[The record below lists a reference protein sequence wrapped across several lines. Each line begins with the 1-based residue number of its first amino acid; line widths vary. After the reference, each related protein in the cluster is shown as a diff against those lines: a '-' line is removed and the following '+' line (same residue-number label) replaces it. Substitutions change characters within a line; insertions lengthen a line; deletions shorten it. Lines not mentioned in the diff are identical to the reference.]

1 MSRATGIAKDRV
13 AFVSGSVLAWGI
25 LLAALRPWASHLYT
39 GASLRFKF
47 DFQDVYTGP
56 MISPEPLAFLILNV
70 LVALGVSIV
79 ILAACHLVAH
89 GLLMAS
95 ATEPN
100 DRSKLL
106 TDFADVTFLGAFR
119 VTWYAGVYLL
129 LLVPVYPAILLQ
141 HWLVDRWSIS
151 KGLSSALLTTSVV
164 VPLLL
169 IVFWYLKAKKN
180 DLKGLRGS
188 DYFSTVAL
196 IILLYGCYVV
206 VAETAYTMEL
216 SSSQSLYSKTV
227 NPYIEARI
235 RLGGA
240 TSAASDASVEVR
252 DQSGQLV
259 VSPPILLLD
268 GGLFHTYFSTHS
280 LPPGEYQ
287 LRLRYARAS
296 LTGTFPYWQRALTD
310 SVFVS
315 LAP

>member
-100 DRSKLL
+100 D
-106 TDFADVTFLGAFR
+106 
-119 VTWYAGVYLL
+119 LL